1 MFCYQC
7 QETAHNK
14 GCTVNGVCG
23 KTGEV
28 AILQDATLFMIRGI
42 SMITTKMRERGDKDI
57 IVPNSVDRFVCNA
70 LFMTITNANFNRV
83 DFFKV
88 ITEAVKV
95 RDKLLHTAEN
105 HGIKIKDILSG
116 VTDSLMAFNI
126 FL

>member
-57 IVPNSVDRFVCNA
+57 IPNSVDIFVCNA

>member
-42 SMITTKMRERGDKDI
+42 SMITSKMRDKSSMGI
-57 IVPNSVDRFVCNA
+57 TVPNSVDRFICNA
-70 LFMTITNANFNRV
+70 LFMTITNANFN
-83 DFFKV
+83 K
-88 ITEAVKV
+88 EAFL
-95 RDKLLHTAEN
+95 RSYPMLLKLGTTCSKQPKSME
-105 HGIKIKDILSG
+105 
-116 VTDSLMAFNI
+116 
-126 FL
+126 